1 MDLIN
6 LIHDLQGGLIY
17 LFLGRLIIGTAA
29 VNTQQVTLA
38 LDCDLRMAMFNNC
51 QAVFYG

>member
-1 MDLIN
+1 MDLID

-17 LFLGRLIIGTAA
+17 LFLGRLIIGAAA
-29 VNTQQVTLA
+29 VYIQQGTLT
-38 LDCDLRMAMFNNC
+38 LDCDFRMVMFNNC